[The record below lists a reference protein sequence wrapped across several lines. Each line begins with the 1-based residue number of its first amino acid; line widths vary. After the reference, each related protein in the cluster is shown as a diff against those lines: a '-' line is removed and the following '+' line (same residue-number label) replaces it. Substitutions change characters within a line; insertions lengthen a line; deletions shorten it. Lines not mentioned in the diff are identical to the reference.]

1 MLQFY
6 DGRGRPAASGGCT
19 IQEIE
24 LKLRM
29 APATLQRLRRH
40 AVVRSLARGRSRSRR
55 LSSTYY
61 DTPDGFLRRAGMALR
76 LRRDGDSVT
85 QTLKAPAALLRA
97 LGLPQPALAEGR
109 EEEGAGRDTKAL
121 DALGSA
127 EAAAGLGSGLQSFA
141 ELNAAAPGD
150 APALELLEH
159 EGLRRYLRDHGI
171 AARLEPLFV
180 TEFER
185 RSLPL
190 VLADSSIELCLD
202 EGEIRAGDRR
212 LPLCEAELELL
223 SGRPARLFELAL
235 LLAEKLGF
243 QLETRTKAE
252 RGHAL
257 LTEQTPEPVFASLLE
272 LAPETS
278 AAEAFETM
286 ARSALAQM
294 RANEP
299 AMRLDRDPEGLHQF
313 RVGLRRLR
321 ALVSLY
327 KAHLEPG
334 TAAFLRDELRWLQ
347 QETGPARD
355 WDVFLLDTLGPM
367 RRRLPDE
374 AALGPLAESSAAARD
389 AAAAQ
394 AVALLDDP
402 RYTRLL
408 LRLQLLLADGGWRLP
423 PAAGRPDP
431 LQGPARAL
439 AGRLLS
445 RGAAKLDKLGRGRR
459 AKSEAELHQI
469 RIAAKKLRY
478 AADFFRNLY
487 PKKAVKAYA
496 RPLKELQD
504 RLGSLNDA
512 AVGHR
517 LVDGLALN
525 GMAAGM
531 VIGWQAAR
539 IEADLPRFAETWKS
553 YKAARAFWK

>member
-1 MLQFY
+1 
-6 DGRGRPAASGGCT
+6 
-19 IQEIE
+19 
-24 LKLRM
+24 M

-40 AVVRSLARGRSRSRR
+40 AVVRSLARGRSRTRR

-76 LRRDGDSVT
+76 LRRDGAAVT
-85 QTLKAPAALLRA
+85 QTLKVPAGLLRA
-97 LGLPQPALAEGR
+97 LTLPQPAVAHGR
-109 EEEGAGRDTKAL
+109 EGEDTSAL

-141 ELNAAAPGD
+141 ELNATPEGEG
-150 APALELLEH
+150 PELELLEH
-159 EGLRRYLRDHGI
+159 EGLRRYLRDHGV
-171 AARLEPLFV
+171 AARLEPLFA
-180 TEFER
+180 TEFDR

-190 VLADSSIELCLD
+190 ALADSTIELALD
-202 EGEIRAGDRR
+202 EGEIRAGEKH

-235 LLAEKLGF
+235 LLAEKLDF
-243 QLETRTKAE
+243 QLEARTKAE

-257 LTEQTPEPVFASLLE
+257 LAETTPEPVFAASLE
-272 LAPETS
+272 LESTLS
-278 AAEAFETM
+278 AAEAFEAM
-286 ARSALAQM
+286 ARSALGQM

-327 KAHLEPG
+327 KPHLEPE
-334 TAAFLRDELRWLQ
+334 AAGFLRAELRWLQ

-355 WDVFLLDTLGPM
+355 WDVFLLDTLTPM
-367 RRRLPDE
+367 RRRLPE
-374 AALGPLAESSAAARD
+374 ETSLQPLAERSAAARD
-389 AAAAQ
+389 AASAR
-394 AVALLDDP
+394 AVALLDEP

-408 LRLQLLLADGGWRLP
+408 LRLQLLLTDGGWRAAA
-423 PAAGRPDP
+423 AAGRPDP
-431 LQGPARAL
+431 LQQPARAL

-445 RGAAKLDKLGRGRR
+445 QRAAKLDKLGRGRR
-459 AKSEAELHQI
+459 AKSEEQLHEV
-469 RIAAKKLRY
+469 RIAAKQLRY
-478 AADFFRNLY
+478 AVEFFRSLY
-487 PKKAVKAYA
+487 PKKQVKAYA

-512 AVGHR
+512 VVSHR
-517 LVDGLALN
+517 LVDGLGLE

-539 IEADLPRFAETWKS
+539 IEADLPRFAETWKR
-553 YKAARAFWK
+553 YKAAKAFWK